1 MGVHGQEEIESSHL
15 PKSQYIIPRLAHT
28 LAQKA
33 KVDIVV
39 SIVIVPSDKQAKCN
53 FALFTIFRGLKK
65 YHVPLRSH
73 L

>member
-1 MGVHGQEEIESSHL
+1 MGVHGQEKIESSHL

-39 SIVIVPSDKQAKCN
+39 SIVIVPSDKTSETQ
-53 FALFTIFRGLKK
+53 FRFIHRL
-65 YHVPLRSH
+65 
-73 L
+73 